1 MNRREWKLNLIEKV
15 NFNPEKVP
23 VVNLPS
29 DWTTLPEDF
38 EYRRLVVTGRYL
50 HDQEMFMAPRMLL
63 TGNLKGGNLHNVDK
77 YGQDPSA
84 RPDVPLARNKTGAWV
99 VTPFLLPDGRKI
111 LGNGKIINSSE
122 ISLEIIENHKK

>member
-1 MNRREWKLNLIEKV
+1 MNRREWKLDLIEKV
-15 NFNPEKVP
+15 NSNSEKVP
-23 VVNLPS
+23 VVNMPS

-99 VTPFLLPDGRKI
+99 VTPFLLSDGRKI
-111 LGNGKIINSSE
+111 LGIGKMINSSK
-122 ISLEIIENHKK
+122 ISFENNRKP

>member
-1 MNRREWKLNLIEKV
+1 MNRREWKLDLIDKV
-15 NFNPEKVP
+15 NSNSEKVP
-23 VVNLPS
+23 VVNMPS

-99 VTPFLLPDGRKI
+99 VTPFLLSDGRKI
-111 LGNGKIINSSE
+111 LGNGKMINSSKK
-122 ISLEIIENHKK
+122 SLKIIENHKK